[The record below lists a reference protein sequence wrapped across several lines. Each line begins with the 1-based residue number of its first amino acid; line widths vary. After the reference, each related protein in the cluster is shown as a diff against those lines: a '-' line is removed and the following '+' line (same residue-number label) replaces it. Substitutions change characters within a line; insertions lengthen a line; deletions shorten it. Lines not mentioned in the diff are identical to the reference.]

1 MMEKFHCDTCGTL
14 MRYDDGERFCPKC
27 EREDKQINF
36 SSKGDGRFSTDDILF
51 PFKNI
56 REGQKK
62 FLKDVEKTFEDEDT
76 LIAHAPTGIGK
87 TAAVLPPA
95 LRKKQDDQKIFFLTS
110 KQSQHNIAIET
121 IKNMPEHVNAIDVI
135 SKKNMCLREASR
147 LPYPVFEEFCS
158 GEGQSRCN
166 LFNQKMSEVVEKLRG
181 DTKHVS
187 ELVRLC
193 ESFDVC
199 PHKSA
204 LVAGKE
210 SDIIVCDY
218 NYIFSDIR
226 DRIFDLLEM
235 ELQDAILIID
245 EAHNLPDR
253 IRSNLEESLGVEILD
268 EASNLLRGYS
278 SGLSSFM
285 KRLSRELTSMEVE
298 EKRIEKEFL
307 DGKIKNALKGGL
319 SQFDSIDDLLADL
332 KIVAR
337 DLVEEDPSA
346 TAPMKVCSFL
356 DNWKEEGEEIFR
368 SIEKSP
374 FRINVKL
381 MDPSRF
387 SGDVFKKVVGAV
399 LMSGTLHPGEM
410 YADIL
415 GIDEVKTEKYSSP
428 FPDENREI
436 VSVDNLTTAYK
447 ERGLNMYQA
456 YANSIA
462 DLANNTP
469 GNVAVFFPSYDLM
482 NRIYDRL
489 NMVHLEKDLIVE
501 EREHTKKE
509 KKQLVGR
516 LKKSD
521 NNVLLGVQGGSLS
534 EGVDYRDNILSS
546 VMVVGIPFPPP
557 SLEVEALED
566 YYTAKFGEEK
576 GYKYSRIY
584 PAMNRVLQAAGR
596 PIRSKSDRA
605 LIILADKRFNYDRYK
620 KNLPRDFDYTVAKN
634 IVDVCKDFF
643 DQ

>member
-1 MMEKFHCDTCGTL
+1 MMQDFCDDCGTL
-14 MRYDDGERFCPKC
+14 LKISKGKRFCPRC
-27 EREDKQINF
+27 EREDKDIGF
-36 SSKGDGRFSTDDILF
+36 FSKGDGKFSTDDILF

-56 REGQKK
+56 RKGQKK
-62 FLKDVEKTFEDEDT
+62 FLEDVEKTFEDEGI

-95 LRKKQDDQKIFFLTS
+95 IRKKNKDQKIFFLTS

-121 IKNMPEHVNAIDVI
+121 IKNMPEHVKAIDVI
-135 SKKNMCLREASR
+135 SKKNMCLREASK

-166 LFNQKMSEVVEKLRG
+166 LFNQKMSEVVDKLRG
-181 DTKHVS
+181 ETKHVS

-193 ESFDVC
+193 ESYDVC

-226 DRIFDLLEM
+226 ERIFDLLDM
-235 ELQDAILIID
+235 ELEDAILIID

-253 IRSNLEESLGVEILD
+253 IRSNLEESLTIEILD
-268 EASNLLRGYS
+268 EASSLLQGYS
-278 SGLSSFM
+278 SSLSSFM
-285 KRLSRELTSMEVE
+285 RRLSSELTSIDAE
-298 EKRIEKEFL
+298 EKRIKKEFL
-307 DGKIKNALKGGL
+307 DGKVKNALKGGL

-332 KIVAR
+332 KIVAT

-346 TAPMKVCSFL
+346 TSPMRVYSFL
-356 DNWKEEGEEIFR
+356 DNWKQKGEEIFR
-368 SIEKSP
+368 SIDNSP
-374 FRINVKL
+374 LRINVKL

-387 SGDVFKKVVGAV
+387 SRDVFKRVIGAV

-415 GIDEVKTEKYSSP
+415 GIEEAKTEKYSSP
-428 FPDENREI
+428 FPEENRKI
-436 VSVDNLTTAYK
+436 VSLDKHTTAYK

-501 EREHTKKE
+501 EREHSKREKKE
-509 KKQLVGR
+509 LVGR
-516 LKKSD
+516 LRKNDDK
-521 NNVLLGVQGGSLS
+521 VLLGVQGGSLS

-546 VMVVGIPFPPP
+546 VMIVGIPFPPP
-557 SLEVEALED
+557 SLEVEALEE

-576 GYKYSRIY
+576 GYNYSRIY
-584 PAMNRVLQAAGR
+584 PAMNRVLQAVGR
-596 PIRSKSDRA
+596 PIRSKKDRA
-605 LIILADKRFNYDRYK
+605 LIVLADKRFNYKRYK
-620 KNLPRDFDYTVAKN
+620 KNLPKDFDYTVANSIVNECKN
-634 IVDVCKDFF
+634 FF
-643 DQ
+643 EQ

>member
-1 MMEKFHCDTCGTL
+1 MDDFCENCGTL
-14 MRYDDGERFCPKC
+14 MNAIDGNRVCPKC
-27 EREDKQINF
+27 ERSDDKLEFF
-36 SSKGDGRFSTDDILF
+36 SEGDGRFSTDDLLF
-51 PFKNI
+51 PFKKI

-62 FLKDVEKTFEDEDT
+62 FLEDVEKTFEEGST

-95 LRKKQDDQKIFFLTS
+95 VRKKKDDQKIFFLTS

-121 IKNMPEHVNAIDVI
+121 IKNMPEHVKAIDVI
-135 SKKNMCLREASR
+135 SKKNMCLREASK

-166 LFNQKMSEVVEKLRG
+166 LFNQKMSEVVEKLRRE
-181 DTKHVS
+181 TKHVS

-193 ESFDVC
+193 ESFNVC

-226 DRIFDLLEM
+226 ERIFDLLEIDL
-235 ELQDAILIID
+235 EDAILIID

-253 IRSNLEESLGVEILD
+253 IRSNLEETLTVEILD
-268 EASNLLRGYS
+268 EASSILLGYS
-278 SGLSSFM
+278 SSLSSFM
-285 KRLSRELTSMEVE
+285 RRFSRELTSIDAE
-298 EKRIEKEFL
+298 EKRIQKEFL
-307 DGKIKNALKGGL
+307 DKKVNNALKGGL

-332 KIVAR
+332 KIVAT
-337 DLVEEDPSA
+337 DIVEEDPSA
-346 TAPMKVCSFL
+346 TAPMRVYSFL
-356 DNWKEEGEEIFR
+356 DSWKEEGEEIFR

-374 FRINVKL
+374 IRINVKL

-387 SGDVFKKVVGAV
+387 SADVFKTVVGSV

-415 GIDEVKTEKYSSP
+415 GIEDAKAEKYSSP
-428 FPDENREI
+428 FPDENRKI
-436 VSVDNLTTAYK
+436 VSLGNLTTAYK

-462 DLANNTP
+462 DLGNNTP

-501 EREHTKKE
+501 EREHSKKE
-509 KKQLVGR
+509 KKELVGR

-534 EGVDYRDNILSS
+534 EGVDYRGNILSA
-546 VMVVGIPFPPP
+546 VMIVGIPFPPP
-557 SLEVEALED
+557 SLEVEALEE
-566 YYTAKFGEEK
+566 YYTAKFGENK

-584 PAMNRVLQAAGR
+584 PTMNRVLQAAGR
-596 PIRSKSDRA
+596 PIRSKNDRA

-620 KNLPRDFDYTVAKN
+620 KNLPDNFDYGVTRN
-634 IVDVCKDFF
+634 IEKVCKDFF

>member
-1 MMEKFHCDTCGTL
+1 MDDFCDDCGTL
-14 MRYDDGERFCPKC
+14 MRSLEGKRFCPRC
-27 EREDKQINF
+27 DKGGKQLDLF
-36 SSKGDGRFSTDDILF
+36 SKGDGKYSTDDTLF

-62 FLKDVEKTFEDEDT
+62 FLEDVEKTFEDEGN

-95 LRKKQDDQKIFFLTS
+95 VRKKRDDQKIFFLTS

-121 IKNMPEHVNAIDVI
+121 IKNMPEHVKAIDVI
-135 SKKNMCLREASR
+135 SKKNMCLREESK

-166 LFNQKMSEVVEKLRG
+166 LFNQKMSEVVEKLRKE
-181 DTKHVS
+181 TRHVS
-187 ELVRLC
+187 ELVRFC
-193 ESFDVC
+193 ESYNVC

-204 LVAGKE
+204 LKAGKE

-226 DRIFDLLEM
+226 ERIFDLLEIGL
-235 ELQDAILIID
+235 EDSILIVD

-253 IRSNLEESLGVEILD
+253 IRSNLEESLTIERLD
-268 EASNLLRGYS
+268 EASSLLRGYS
-278 SGLSSFM
+278 SSLSSFM
-285 KRLSRELTSMEVE
+285 RRLSSELISIEGE

-319 SQFDSIDDLLADL
+319 SQFDTIDDLLADL
-332 KIVAR
+332 KIVAT
-337 DLVEEDPSA
+337 DIVEEDASA
-346 TAPMKVCSFL
+346 TAPMRVYSFL
-356 DNWKEEGEEIFR
+356 DSWEEEGEEIFR
-368 SIEKSP
+368 SIEGSP
-374 FRINVKL
+374 LSINVKL

-387 SGDVFKKVVGAV
+387 SRDVFKKVVAAV

-415 GIDEVKTEKYSSP
+415 GIEDAKIEKYSSP
-428 FPDENREI
+428 FPTENRKI

-447 ERGLNMYQA
+447 KRGLNMYQA
-456 YANSIA
+456 YANAIA
-462 DLANNTP
+462 DVANNTP
-469 GNVAVFFPSYDLM
+469 GNVAVFFPSYNLM

-489 NMVHLEKDLIVE
+489 NMIHVEKDLILE
-501 EREHTKKE
+501 EREHSKKE
-509 KKQLVGR
+509 KKELVEY

-521 NNVLLGVQGGSLS
+521 DNILLGVQGGSLS

-546 VMVVGIPFPPP
+546 VIIVGIPFPPP
-557 SLEVEALED
+557 SLEVEALEE
-566 YYTAKFGEEK
+566 YYTAKFGEKK
-576 GYKYSRIY
+576 GYEYSRIY
-584 PAMNRVLQAAGR
+584 PAMNRVLQAVGR
-596 PIRSKSDRA
+596 PIRSKNDRA
-605 LIILADKRFNYDRYK
+605 LIILADKRFNYKRYK
-620 KNLPRDFDYTVAKN
+620 KNLPGDFEYTVAKD
-634 IVDVCKDFF
+634 IVNVCKNFF

>member
-1 MMEKFHCDTCGTL
+1 MDDFCDDCGTL
-14 MRYDDGERFCPKC
+14 LKYLEGRRFCPRC
-27 EREDKQINF
+27 DRGNKQLDLF
-36 SSKGDGRFSTDDILF
+36 SEGDGRFSTEDTLF
-51 PFKNI
+51 PFKKI

-62 FLKDVEKTFEDEDT
+62 FLEDVEKTFEEEST

-95 LRKKQDDQKIFFLTS
+95 VRKKKDDQKIFFLTS

-121 IKNMPEHVNAIDVI
+121 IKNMPEQVKAIDVI
-135 SKKNMCLREASR
+135 SKKNMCLREASK

-166 LFNQKMSEVVEKLRG
+166 LFNQKMSEVVEKLRKE
-181 DTKHVS
+181 TRHVS

-193 ESFDVC
+193 ESYDVC

-204 LVAGKE
+204 LVAGKK

-226 DRIFDLLEM
+226 ERIFDLLEIGL
-235 ELQDAILIID
+235 EDALLIID

-253 IRSNLEESLGVEILD
+253 IRGNLEESLTVERLD
-268 EASNLLRGYS
+268 ESSSLLRGYS
-278 SGLSSFM
+278 SSLSSFM
-285 KRLSRELTSMEVE
+285 RRLSSELISIEGE
-298 EKRIEKEFL
+298 EKRIQKEFL

-332 KIVAR
+332 KIVAT
-337 DLVEEDPSA
+337 DIVEEDPSA
-346 TAPMKVCSFL
+346 TSPMRIYSFL
-356 DNWKEEGEEIFR
+356 DSWQEEGEEIFR
-368 SIEKSP
+368 SIESSP
-374 FRINVKL
+374 LRINVKL

-387 SGDVFKKVVGAV
+387 SGEVFRKAVGAV

-415 GIDEVKTEKYSSP
+415 GIEDEKIEKYSSP
-428 FPDENREI
+428 FPTENRKI

-447 ERGLNMYQA
+447 KRGLNMYQA

-462 DLANNTP
+462 DVANNTP

-489 NMVHLEKDLIVE
+489 NMIHVEKDPIVE
-501 EREHTKKE
+501 EREHSKKE
-509 KKQLVGR
+509 KKELVGY

-521 NNVLLGVQGGSLS
+521 DNILLGVQGGSLS

-546 VMVVGIPFPPP
+546 VIIVGIPFPPP
-557 SLEVEALED
+557 SLEVEALEE
-566 YYTAKFGEEK
+566 YYTSKFGEKK

-596 PIRSKSDRA
+596 PIRSKNDRA
-605 LIILADKRFNYDRYK
+605 LIILADKRFNYKRYR
-620 KNLPRDFDYTVAKN
+620 KNLPGDFDYTVAKD
-634 IVDVCKDFF
+634 IVNVCKNFF

>member
-1 MMEKFHCDTCGTL
+1 MEKFCDECGSLLRRT
-14 MRYDDGERFCPKC
+14 DGKSFCPRCK
-27 EREDKQINF
+27 RAGKDLKVPTT
-36 SSKGDGRFSTDDILF
+36 GDGQFTIEDQLF
-51 PFKNI
+51 PFRNI
-56 REGQKK
+56 RKGQKK
-62 FLKDVEKTFEDEDT
+62 FMEDVEETFKKEET

-87 TAAVLPPA
+87 TAAVLPPVI
-95 LRKKQDDQKIFFLTS
+95 REKNDDQKIFFLTS

-121 IKNMPEHVNAIDVI
+121 IKNMPESVQAIDVI
-135 SKKNMCLREASR
+135 SKKNMCLREASK

-158 GEGQSRCN
+158 GEGQERCN
-166 LFNQKMSEVVEKLRG
+166 LFTKKMSDVVNKLSG
-181 DTKHVS
+181 NTKHVS
-187 ELVRLC
+187 ELVRIC

-204 LVAGKE
+204 LLAGKK

-226 DRIFDLLEM
+226 ERIFDLLEI
-235 ELQDAILIID
+235 ELENALLIVD

-253 IRSNLEESLGVEILD
+253 IRGNLEERLD
-268 EASNLLRGYS
+268 IDVLQEASSLLQGYS
-278 SGLSSFM
+278 SAISSFM
-285 KRLSRELTSMEVE
+285 SRLARELTSIDSEK
-298 EKRIEKEFL
+298 KRIQKEFL
-307 DGKIKNALKGGL
+307 DGKMKNALKGGL
-319 SQFDSIDDLLADL
+319 SQFESMDDLLADL

-337 DLVEEDPSA
+337 DIVEEDPSA
-346 TAPMKVCSFL
+346 TAPMRVYSFL
-356 DNWKEEGEEIFR
+356 DKWEEEGEEIFR
-368 SIEKSP
+368 SIERSP
-374 FRINVKL
+374 LRINVKL

-387 SGDVFKKVVGAV
+387 SGDVFKKVAGAV

-415 GIDEVKTEKYSSP
+415 GIKGAKIEKYSSP
-428 FPDENREI
+428 FPNENRKI

-462 DLANNTP
+462 DVANNTP

-489 NMVHLEKDLIVE
+489 NMVHLKKGIIIE
-501 EREHTKKE
+501 EREHSKKE
-509 KKQLVGR
+509 KKELVDG

-521 NNVLLGVQGGSLS
+521 DNILLAVQGGSLS

-546 VMVVGIPFPPP
+546 VMIVGIPFPPP
-557 SLEVEALED
+557 SLEVEALEE
-566 YYTAKFGEEK
+566 YYTAKFDKEK

-596 PIRSKSDRA
+596 PIRSKTDRA
-605 LIILADKRFNYDRYK
+605 LIILADKRFNYERYK
-620 KNLPRDFDYTVAKN
+620 KNLPKDFDYTVTK
-634 IVDVCKDFF
+634 DVVKTCKSFF
-643 DQ
+643 KK

>member
-1 MMEKFHCDTCGTL
+1 MMDDFYCDKCGTL
-14 MRYDDGERFCPKC
+14 MKSSDGKRFCPRC
-27 EREDKQINF
+27 ERKGRQQDLF
-36 SSKGDGRFSTDDILF
+36 SKGDGRFNTDDILF

-62 FLKDVEKTFEDEDT
+62 FLEDVEKVLEDGGT

-95 LRKKQDDQKIFFLTS
+95 VRKKKDDQKIFFLTS

-121 IKNMPEHVNAIDVI
+121 IKNMPEHVKAIDVI
-135 SKKNMCLREASR
+135 SKKNMCLREASK

-166 LFNQKMSEVVEKLRG
+166 LFNKKMSEVVDKLRKE
-181 DTKHVS
+181 TKHVS

-193 ESFDVC
+193 ESYDVC

-218 NYIFSDIR
+218 NYIFSEIR
-226 DRIFDLLEM
+226 ERIFDLLEM
-235 ELQDAILIID
+235 DLEDAILIVD

-253 IRSNLEESLGVEILD
+253 IRNNLEESISVEILD
-268 EASNLLRGYS
+268 EASSLLLGYS
-278 SGLSSFM
+278 SSLSSFM
-285 KRLSRELTSMEVE
+285 RRLSRELTSIDSE
-298 EKRIEKEFL
+298 EKRIKKEFL
-307 DGKIKNALKGGL
+307 DGKVKNALKGGL

-332 KIVAR
+332 KIVAT
-337 DLVEEDPSA
+337 DIVEEDPSA
-346 TAPMKVCSFL
+346 TAPMRVYSFL
-356 DNWKEEGEEIFR
+356 NNWQEEGEEIFR

-374 FRINVKL
+374 LRINVKL

-387 SGDVFKKVVGAV
+387 SGEVFKKVVGAV

-415 GIDEVKTEKYSSP
+415 GIEEAITEKYSSP
-428 FPDENREI
+428 FPEENRKI
-436 VSVDNLTTAYK
+436 VSIDNLTTAYK

-462 DLANNTP
+462 DVANNTP
-469 GNVAVFFPSYDLM
+469 GNVAVFFPSYDMM

-489 NMVHLEKDLIVE
+489 NMIHLVKNLVVE
-501 EREHTKKE
+501 EREHSKKE
-509 KKQLVGR
+509 KKELVGQ
-516 LKKSD
+516 LKKCE

-534 EGVDYRDNILSS
+534 EGVDYRGNILSS
-546 VMVVGIPFPPP
+546 VIIVGIPFPPP
-557 SLEVEALED
+557 SLEVEALEG

-605 LIILADKRFNYDRYK
+605 LIVLADKRFNYKRYK
-620 KNLPRDFDYTVAKN
+620 KNLPDNFNYTAAKN
-634 IVDVCKDFF
+634 IVNVCKNFF

>member
-1 MMEKFHCDTCGTL
+1 MDDFCDNCGTL
-14 MRYDDGERFCPKC
+14 LKISKGKRFCPRC
-27 EREDKQINF
+27 EREDKQLDFF
-36 SSKGDGRFSTDDILF
+36 SKCDGKFSTDDILF

-62 FLKDVEKTFEDEDT
+62 FLEDVEKTFEDEGI

-95 LRKKQDDQKIFFLTS
+95 VRKKNKDQKIFFLTS

-121 IKNMPEHVNAIDVI
+121 IKNMPEHVKAIDVI
-135 SKKNMCLREASR
+135 SKKNMCLREASK

-166 LFNQKMSEVVEKLRG
+166 LFNQKMSEVVDKLREE
-181 DTKHVS
+181 TKHVS

-204 LVAGKE
+204 LVAGKK

-218 NYIFSDIR
+218 NYIFSDIKE
-226 DRIFDLLEM
+226 RIFDLLDM
-235 ELQDAILIID
+235 ELEDAILIVD

-253 IRSNLEESLGVEILD
+253 IRSNLEESLTVEILD
-268 EASNLLRGYS
+268 EASSLLRGYS
-278 SGLSSFM
+278 SSLSSFIR
-285 KRLSRELTSMEVE
+285 RLSSELNSIDAE
-298 EKRIEKEFL
+298 EKRIKKEFL
-307 DGKIKNALKGGL
+307 DEKVKNALKGGL

-332 KIVAR
+332 KIVAT

-346 TAPMKVCSFL
+346 TAPMRVYSFL
-356 DNWKEEGEEIFR
+356 DTWKEKGEEIFR

-374 FRINVKL
+374 LRINVKL
-381 MDPSRF
+381 MDPSKF

-399 LMSGTLHPGEM
+399 LMSGTLHPGNM

-415 GIDEVKTEKYSSP
+415 GIEEAKTEKYSSP
-428 FPDENREI
+428 FPKENRKI
-436 VSVDNLTTAYK
+436 VSLDTLTTAYK

-469 GNVAVFFPSYDLM
+469 GNVAVFFPSYDLL

-489 NMVHLEKDLIVE
+489 NMVHLEKNIIIE
-501 EREHTKKE
+501 EREHTKSE
-509 KKQLVGR
+509 KKELVGR
-516 LKKSD
+516 LRKSD
-521 NNVLLGVQGGSLS
+521 DNTLLGVQGGSLS

-557 SLEVEALED
+557 SLEVEALEE

-596 PIRSKSDRA
+596 PIRSKTDRA
-605 LIILADKRFNYDRYK
+605 LIILADKRFNYKRYK
-620 KNLPRDFDYTVAKN
+620 KNLPNDFDYTAVKN
-634 IVDVCKDFF
+634 IKNVCKNFF
-643 DQ
+643 EQ

>member
-1 MMEKFHCDTCGTL
+1 MMDDFCDSCGTL
-14 MRYDDGERFCPKC
+14 LKISNGKRFCPRC
-27 EREDKQINF
+27 EREDKKLDF
-36 SSKGDGRFSTDDILF
+36 FSKGDGKFSTDDVLF

-62 FLKDVEKTFEDEDT
+62 FLEDVEKTFESGET

-87 TAAVLPPA
+87 TAAVIPPA
-95 LRKKQDDQKIFFLTS
+95 VRKKNKDQKIFFLTS

-121 IKNMPEHVNAIDVI
+121 IKNMPEHVKAIDVI

-166 LFNQKMSEVVEKLRG
+166 LFNQKMSEVVDKLRKE
-181 DTKHVS
+181 TKHVS

-226 DRIFDLLEM
+226 ERIFDLLDM
-235 ELQDAILIID
+235 ELEDAILIID

-253 IRSNLEESLGVEILD
+253 IRSNLEESLTVEILD
-268 EASNLLRGYS
+268 EASSLLRGYS
-278 SGLSSFM
+278 SSLSSFM
-285 KRLSRELTSMEVE
+285 RRLSSELTSIEGE
-298 EKRIEKEFL
+298 EKRIKKEFL
-307 DGKIKNALKGGL
+307 DVKIKKALKGGL
-319 SQFDSIDDLLADL
+319 SQYDSTGDLLADL
-332 KIVAR
+332 KIVAT
-337 DLVEEDPSA
+337 DLVEEDPSS
-346 TAPMKVCSFL
+346 TAPMRVYSFL
-356 DNWKEEGEEIFR
+356 DSWKEKGEEIFR

-374 FRINVKL
+374 LRINVKL

-387 SGDVFKKVVGAV
+387 SGDVFNKVVGAV

-415 GIDEVKTEKYSSP
+415 GIEEAKTEKYSSP
-428 FPDENREI
+428 FPKENRKV
-436 VSVDNLTTAYK
+436 VSLDNLTTAYK

-469 GNVAVFFPSYDLM
+469 GNVAVFFPSYELL

-489 NMVHLEKDLIVE
+489 NMVHLEKDIIIE
-501 EREHTKKE
+501 EREHSKREKKE
-509 KKQLVGR
+509 LVGCLR
-516 LKKSD
+516 KSD
-521 NNVLLGVQGGSLS
+521 DKILLGVQGGSLS

-546 VMVVGIPFPPP
+546 VMIVGIPFPPP
-557 SLEVEALED
+557 SLEVEALEEH
-566 YYTAKFGEEK
+566 YTAKFGEEK

-596 PIRSKSDRA
+596 PIRSKTDRA
-605 LIILADKRFNYDRYK
+605 LIILADKRFNYKRYR
-620 KNLPRDFDYTVAKN
+620 KNLPKDFEYTVANN
-634 IVDVCKDFF
+634 IVNVCKNFF
-643 DQ
+643 EQ